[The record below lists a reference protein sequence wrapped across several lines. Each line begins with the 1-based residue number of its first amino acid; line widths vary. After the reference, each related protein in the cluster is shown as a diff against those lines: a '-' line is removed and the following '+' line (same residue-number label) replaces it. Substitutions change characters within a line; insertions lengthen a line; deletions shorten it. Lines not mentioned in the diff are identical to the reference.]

1 MEVSERRQALID
13 LFYEYKDCLNCSLGY
28 TRTNFVF
35 GTGNPDADI
44 VFVGEAPGKTEDE
57 QGKPFVGR
65 AGTVLSNL
73 LSTIDLEREDVFILN
88 VLKCRPPA
96 NRNPSPIEI
105 EACRPILNDQLKFIN
120 PKVIICLGKV
130 AANTLLNVTDPM
142 KDMVSQVYE
151 YLDIPVHIAYHPAAV
166 LYNSNLEEKLEDIF
180 KSIKKSLY
188 TFFPKD

>member
-1 MEVSERRQALID
+1 MEVAERRQALID
-13 LFYEYKDCLNCSLGY
+13 LFHEYKDCLNCSLGY

-35 GTGNPDADI
+35 GTGDPDADI

-73 LSTIDLEREDVFILN
+73 LSTIDLKREDVFILN

-96 NRNPSPIEI
+96 NRNPSTIEI

-151 YLDIPVHIAYHPAAV
+151 YLGIPVHIAYHPAAV

-180 KSIKKSLY
+180 KSIKKLI
-188 TFFPKD
+188 DNGE

>member
-1 MEVSERRQALID
+1 MTTSERRKALID
-13 LFYEYKDCLNCSLGY
+13 LFYEYENCVNCPLGH
-28 TRTNFVF
+28 TRKNFVF
-35 GTGNPDADI
+35 GTGNPDASI

-57 QGKPFVGR
+57 QGKPFIGR

-96 NRNPSPIEI
+96 NRNPGTIEI
-105 EACRPILNDQLKFIN
+105 EACRPILNDQLKFID

-142 KDMVSQVYE
+142 KDMISQVYE
-151 YLDIPVHIAYHPAAV
+151 YLGIPVHIAYHPAAT
-166 LYNSNLEEKLEDIF
+166 LYNSNLTEKLEDIF
-180 KSIKKSLY
+180 KSIKKLI
-188 TFFPKD
+188 DNGE